1 MIRCLIID
9 DEALALDL
17 LEDNIRKVA
26 FLELAGRCKSGFE
39 AMELLQKEKADLVFL
54 DIQMPDI
61 SGIQFLKSL
70 RQKPLVIFTTA
81 YEKYALE
88 GFELD
93 VIDYL
98 LKPFSFER
106 FLKAVNK
113 AQDYLG
119 FAKKTVIPEK
129 DTLSKTP
136 DYLFVKADYKLIKID
151 LKDIL
156 YIEGLK
162 DYIKIYNG
170 EKPVI
175 TLLSM
180 KAIEEKLPSADFF
193 RIHRSYIVNLR
204 KIRFVQRHIVTIG
217 EKEIPIGENYRE
229 SFFRIINSPAG
240 KNNEQGLMI

>member
-1 MIRCLIID
+1 MIRCLAID
-9 DEALALDL
+9 DELLALDL
-17 LEDNIRKVA
+17 LEDNIRKVP

-39 AMELLQKEKADLVFL
+39 AMELLQKEKIDLIFL

-70 RQKPLVIFTTA
+70 PVKPLVIFTTA

-93 VIDYL
+93 VVDYL

-106 FLKAVNK
+106 FLKSVNK

-119 FAKKTVIPEK
+119 LQKKAGASEKETSLKVPE
-129 DTLSKTP
+129 
-136 DYLFVKADYKLIKID
+136 YLFVKSEYKLVKID
-151 LKDIL
+151 IKDIL

-162 DYIKIYNG
+162 DYIKIYIG

-175 TLLSM
+175 TLLGM
-180 KAIEEKLPSADFF
+180 KAIEEKLPSADFH
-193 RIHRSYIVNLR
+193 RIHRSYIINIH
-204 KIRFVQRHIVTIG
+204 KISFVQRNTVIIG
-217 EKEIPIGENYRE
+217 NKSIPIGDNYRE
-229 SFFRIINSPAG
+229 TFFKVINYN
-240 KNNEQGLMI
+240 KNI